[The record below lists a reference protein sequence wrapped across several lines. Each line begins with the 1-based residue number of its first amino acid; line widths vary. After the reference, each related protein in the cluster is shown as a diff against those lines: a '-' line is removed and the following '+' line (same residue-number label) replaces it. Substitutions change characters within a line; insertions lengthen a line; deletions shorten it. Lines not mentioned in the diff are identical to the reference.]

1 MAKIVGISGSI
12 TQPSRTK
19 ALVEV
24 ITNKAS
30 QKLHAHAEIIDIAQI
45 ASVLGGTVSYNQFP
59 DALAAEYKKL
69 DDADLIVIASPV
81 YKASYTGL
89 LKHFFDLLDPK
100 RLTGKVAILAATGGS
115 DQHALVLD
123 YQLRTLASF
132 FGIFTV
138 PTGIYAKDTEFVN
151 YELSSDVIRQR
162 IDAAVDQAVF
172 LLNQQTLQAQEL
184 VA

>member
-19 ALVEV
+19 NLVEV
-24 ITNKAS
+24 IVNKAS
-30 QKLHAHAEIIDIAQI
+30 QKLHAHAEVIDIAQI
-45 ASVLGGTVSYNQFP
+45 ATVLGSTVSYNQFP

-69 DDADLIVIASPV
+69 DEADLIVIASPV

-100 RLTGKVAILAATGGS
+100 RLAGKVAILAATGGS

-132 FGIFTV
+132 FGVYTV
-138 PTGIYAKDTEFVN
+138 PTAIYAKDTEFVN
-151 YELSSDVIRQR
+151 YELTSDAIKQR
-162 IDAAVDQAVF
+162 IDVAVDQAVF
-172 LLNQQTLQAQEL
+172 LLQQENLQAL